1 MPDSA
6 ELRSTPA
13 AAALRRGARNAVRS
27 CLGVKAG
34 EVVTLVCDDA
44 SMGVAAALL
53 AELDDAQACSH
64 VFILERRTVR
74 PLTGLPAEIS
84 RALKASNASI
94 YTVHPKDG
102 EYEHR
107 KELIGMVAPLKL
119 RHAHMIRITE
129 DAMMQGMLSDYRR
142 VAKLNAIVKQHL
154 VRAKEIRVT
163 SPTGTDARVTLDPSE
178 PIYSAAGVIAKG
190 EWANL
195 PNGEVY
201 TVPQSV
207 EGVFICDGTVP
218 SEEKFDRI
226 ELSRRP
232 LRIEIADGR
241 LTKLAGGP
249 GNLAAGILATVRSG
263 RNVDRIG
270 MFAVGTNFELLMPIG
285 DASQDMF
292 IPGAYFS
299 LGRPVATGNATWTST
314 CQLSFSGRKTSLI
327 IDGETL
333 VDAGRYSPR
342 VLNMTRE

>member
-1 MPDSA
+1 MP
-6 ELRSTPA
+6 
-13 AAALRRGARNAVRS
+13 AALRRGARNAVRS
-27 CLGVKAG
+27 CLSIGAG
-34 EVVTLVCDDA
+34 DVVTLVCDNA
-44 SMGVAAALL
+44 SLGIAAVLF
-53 AELDDAQACSH
+53 AEIEDVGARCHA
-64 VFILERRTVR
+64 FILERRATR
-74 PLTGLPAEIS
+74 PIKGLPPEIGM
-84 RALKASNASI
+84 ALKLSKASI

-142 VAKLNAIVKQHL
+142 VAKLNAIVKQRL
-154 VRAKEIRVT
+154 ERAKEIRVT
-163 SPTGTDARVTLDPSE
+163 SASGTDMRVALDPSE

-201 TVPQSV
+201 TVPL
-207 EGVFICDGTVP
+207 GVDGVYVCDGTVP
-218 SEEKFDRI
+218 SEEKFDRV

-232 LRIEIADGR
+232 LRIEVTGSR
-241 LTKLAGGP
+241 LTKIEGGP
-249 GNLAAGILATVRSG
+249 GKLAAEILATVHAG
-263 RNVDRIG
+263 KNVDRIG

-299 LGRPVATGNATWTST
+299 LGRPVATGNAAWTST
-314 CQLSFSGRKTSLI
+314 CQLSFSGRKTSLS
-327 IDGETL
+327 IDGEAL

-342 VLNMTRE
+342 ILEMTRE

>member
-6 ELRSTPA
+6 ELKSRPVPQ
-13 AAALRRGARNAVRS
+13 ALRRGARNAVRS
-27 CLGVKAG
+27 CLSIGADDVA
-34 EVVTLVCDDA
+34 TRICDDA
-44 SMGVAAALL
+44 SLTVAAALF
-53 AELDDAQACSH
+53 AEIQDAGARCH
-64 VFILERRTVR
+64 AFILERRAPR
-74 PLTGLPAEIS
+74 PIVGLPAEIG
-84 RALKASNASI
+84 RALKLSKASI
-94 YTVHPKDG
+94 YTVHPKEG

-142 VAKLNAIVKQHL
+142 VAKLNAIVRERL
-154 VRAKEIRVT
+154 ARAKEIRVT
-163 SPTGTDARVTLDPSE
+163 SATGTDVRVTLDPSE
-178 PIYSAAGVIAKG
+178 PMYCAAGVIAPG

-201 TVPQSV
+201 TVPATV
-207 EGVFICDGTVP
+207 DGVYVCDGTVP

-232 LRIEIADGR
+232 LRIEMAGGR
-241 LTKLAGGP
+241 LAKIDGGP
-249 GNLAAGILATVRSG
+249 GKLANGILATVRSG
-263 RNVDRIG
+263 KNVDRIG

-299 LGRPVATGNATWTST
+299 LGRPVATGNAAWTST
-314 CQLSFSGRKTSLI
+314 CQLSFSGRKTCLVV
-327 IDGETL
+327 DGDTL

-342 VLNMTRE
+342 ILDMTRE